1 MSRRENVVAELL
13 KKEISASAVKLLSER
28 QELTLNFRFL
38 IALKFEKEVT
48 ISRLMCLRFRM
59 LWDVT

>member
-1 MSRRENVVAELL
+1 MVAELR
-13 KKEISASAVKLLSER
+13 KKEVSASAVKLLSER
-28 QELTLNFRFL
+28 QEVALNFRFL
-38 IALKFEKEVT
+38 TSLKFEKEVT

>member
-1 MSRRENVVAELL
+1 MVAELR
-13 KKEISASAVKLLSER
+13 KKEVSASAVKLLSER
-28 QELTLNFRFL
+28 QELALNFRFL
-38 IALKFEKEVT
+38 TSLKFEKEVT